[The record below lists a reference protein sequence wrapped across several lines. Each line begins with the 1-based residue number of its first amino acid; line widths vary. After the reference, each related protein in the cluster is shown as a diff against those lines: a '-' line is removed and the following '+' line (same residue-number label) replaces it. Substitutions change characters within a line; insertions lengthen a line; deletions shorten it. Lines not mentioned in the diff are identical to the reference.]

1 MNLAEGCFLLVW
13 LPICVICGWRGP
25 GTKPFR
31 APRRNVLASLGVSAC
46 VLGSVLPI
54 YIVCHLGDSYSSQGR
69 DFFTKTKMDTAA
81 DTIQKWALQNG
92 YAVGDEVEWDIDTVP
107 KGNRVAKVSIRE
119 AWKPSPFDRWQ
130 ATWTSFHRVSP
141 CIAFELVSTENP
153 DQTIVNVSSVKEIP
167 EDLISVLNKM

>member
-1 MNLAEGCFLLVW
+1 M
-13 LPICVICGWRGP
+13 ICGWRGP

-31 APRRNVLASLGVSAC
+31 APWRNVLASLAVSAC

-54 YIVCHLGDSYSSQGR
+54 YIVCHLGDSYTSLGR
-69 DFFTKTKMDTAA
+69 SFRSKAKMDTVA

-92 YAVGDEVEWDIDTVP
+92 YAVGDQVEWDIDTVP

-141 CIAFELVSTENP
+141 
-153 DQTIVNVSSVKEIP
+153 
-167 EDLISVLNKM
+167 